1 MWGLRRILASLEN
14 YPQIWKRSK
23 LFDKVVIDLHM
34 EGIDFFVV
42 KCFLFIMDFGMYG
55 FLSEAFLSSSDIPEI
70 LSDLFDSPQKGD
82 ATEEFDDFGCPT
94 KSQKHNSSPVL
105 PVNHWS
111 Q

>member
-1 MWGLRRILASLEN
+1 
-14 YPQIWKRSK
+14 
-23 LFDKVVIDLHM
+23 M

-55 FLSEAFLSSSDIPEI
+55 FLTEAFLSSSSDIPEI